1 MLVKDK
7 SKDILGIN
15 FECKEDPPRIDC
27 PNLVAGPEGF
37 VKIEKTGEY
46 QCITCFR
53 KVGVES
59 TTDDERADDD
69 VIDEENAVA
78 VEHVFTAEGDK
89 IQDHTTEEGLVIDR
103 KDKITEIISRINM
116 IDHEF
121 ARFLSENQDDIID
134 VLREMETAGAPNFET
149 NLHLIPKILGVATHL
164 MKRYP
169 YTKAMKELRVK
180 FSMVEVRKNI
190 LDELNSPE
198 IGNEV
203 SRAINSIGQTL
214 DVPEAIVMLAV
225 EEYDKQRPPN
235 KEPKTQPL
243 GAAWLY
249 IYAKKS
255 NFRINKTGIYNLPG
269 VSRAAFN
276 KAVESYEKYFRNLK
290 GSLEESKTEEK

>member
-7 SKDILGIN
+7 SKDTLGIN
-15 FECKEDPPRIDC
+15 FECKDDPPRLDC
-27 PNLVAGPEGF
+27 PNLVAGREGF
-37 VKIEKTGEY
+37 IKIEKTGEY

-59 TTDDERADDD
+59 TTDDEQADDD

-78 VEHVFTAEGDK
+78 VEHVFVAEGDK
-89 IQDHTTEEGLVIDR
+89 IQDHTAEEGLVIDR
-103 KDKITEIISRINM
+103 KDKITEIISRINV
-116 IDHEF
+116 IDHKF
-121 ARFLSENQDDIID
+121 ARFLSENQDDIIE
-134 VLREMETAGAPNFET
+134 VLREMETAQAPNFET

-169 YTKAMKELRVK
+169 YTKAMKALGVK
-180 FSMVEVRKNI
+180 FSMVEARKNI
-190 LDELNSPE
+190 LDELKSPGIE
-198 IGNEV
+198 NKV
-203 SRAINSIGQTL
+203 SRAIDSIGQTL

-225 EEYDKQRPPN
+225 EEFDKQRPPN

-255 NFRINKTGIYNLPG
+255 NFRINKTTIYNLPG